1 MAHEERLVSMA
12 ITTAMTTAIRRWLGG
27 SSPAIFLVLLILSS
41 LFLMSE
47 ATQNSARFGELYL
60 LLFLANALAILFLA
74 FLISWKLFSL
84 LRQVRQRVGGAQLTM
99 RLVAMFMLLSLT
111 PVIVLYAF
119 SLQFLQRGIDSWFDV
134 RIENALESSLE
145 LSRSALDNRMRE
157 RLKQTKLMAEELSL
171 APREFIAGQLNEV
184 RRRRDAS
191 ELVLMATAQQV
202 IAMSSAD
209 PTAILP
215 HLPEEAILL
224 QLRQTGRYMGL
235 DPIADVGLHIRVI
248 LPLPNASTTENALL
262 LQALFPVTPRL
273 NELANEVQSA
283 FAQYRELAYLRKPL
297 KLSFILTLSLVLLL
311 SVLGAIWAAFYSA
324 HRLVAPLRD
333 LARGTRAV
341 AGGDYGTRLP
351 GSGSDEIGFLVDSF
365 NDMTAKLGRARDET
379 RLSQQQVEEQRSY
392 LEAILS
398 HMSAGV
404 LTLDQ
409 QGQLHTANQRAGQIL
424 DLELRGQ
431 EGLSLTALAQRYPHI
446 VGLVESVQEKLEAR
460 SADWSEEI
468 ILQGESARQVLM
480 CRGTPLTSVDG
491 PSPGH
496 VIVFEDITALVQ
508 AQRNA
513 AWSEVARRLAHE
525 IKNPLTPIQ
534 LSAERLRQKYLP
546 ILEEEQG
553 ATLDRLT
560 HTIVQQVEALK
571 GMVNAFSSYARSPQ
585 SHPCTLDLGSLVN
598 DVTELYRSNRA
609 GTTVHCHIEKDLPL
623 IEADPDR
630 LRQVLHNLVRNAL
643 EADTNN
649 DATEISIEVERYA
662 HNNQVGVELRV
673 RDQGSGFSE
682 DLLAQAF
689 EPYVTTKT
697 KGNGLGLAI
706 VKKIVEENGGMVW
719 AENNSE
725 GGASI
730 VLRFP
735 LSHLTTKLK
744 AEA

>member
-1 MAHEERLVSMA
+1 M
-12 ITTAMTTAIRRWLGG
+12 RRWLGG
-27 SSPAIFLVLLILSS
+27 TGPAICLLLLILSS
-41 LFLMSE
+41 LFLMTE
-47 ATQNSARFGELYL
+47 AIQNSARFGELYF
-60 LLFLANALAILFLA
+60 LLFLANALALLFLA
-74 FLISWKLFSL
+74 FLIGWKLFGL

-99 RLVAMFMLLSLT
+99 RLVAMFVLLSLT
-111 PVIVLYAF
+111 PVVVLYAF

-145 LSRSALDNRMRE
+145 LSRSALGNRMRE
-157 RLKQTKLMAEELSL
+157 RQKQTEFMAEELSL
-171 APREFIAGQLNEV
+171 APAEFIAGQLDEV
-184 RRRRDAS
+184 RRRSDAS
-191 ELVLMATAQQV
+191 ELVLMSTAQQ
-202 IAMSSAD
+202 IMAMSSAD

-224 QLRQTGRYMGL
+224 QLRQTGRYTGL
-235 DPIADVGLHIRVI
+235 DPIADAGLHIRVI
-248 LPLPNASTTENALL
+248 LPLPNASATQNAPL
-262 LQALFPVTPRL
+262 LQALYPVTPRL

-333 LARGTRAV
+333 LAQGTRAV

-351 GSGSDEIGFLVDSF
+351 GSGSDEIGFLVESF
-365 NDMTAKLGRARDET
+365 NDMTWKLGRARDET

-424 DLELRGQ
+424 GLELQGQ
-431 EGLSLTALAQRYPHI
+431 EGRRLAELAEQSPHI
-446 VGLVESVQEKLEAR
+446 LDLADSVQEKLEEQ
-460 SADWSEEI
+460 SSDWSEEI
-468 ILQGESARQVLM
+468 TLQGESARQVLM
-480 CRGTPLTSVDG
+480 CRGTPLTAVDG

-546 ILEEEQG
+546 ILPDDQG

-571 GMVNAFSSYARSPQ
+571 GMVNAFSSYAHSPQ
-585 SHPCTLDLGSLVN
+585 SHPRALDLGSLAN

-609 GTTVHCHIEKDLPL
+609 GATVHCDIEANLPAL
-623 IEADPDR
+623 EADPDR

-643 EADTNN
+643 EANTSG
-649 DATEISIEVERYA
+649 DATEVAIKVCRYE
-662 HNNQVGVELRV
+662 HGGHGGIELRV
-673 RDQGSGFSE
+673 RDQGSGFPE
-682 DLLAQAF
+682 GVLEQAF

-706 VKKIVEENGGMVW
+706 VKKIVEENGGIVW
-719 AENNSE
+719 AENNRDR
-725 GGASI
+725 GASI

-735 LSHLTTKLK
+735 LSRVAAHNASTLVTKQK
-744 AEA
+744 AES

>member
-1 MAHEERLVSMA
+1 MK
-12 ITTAMTTAIRRWLGG
+12 RWLKGAG
-27 SSPAIFLVLLILSS
+27 PAICLVLLILSS

-60 LLFLANALAILFLA
+60 LLFLANALALLFLA
-74 FLISWKLFSL
+74 FLIGWKLVGL
-84 LRQVRQRVGGAQLTM
+84 LRQVRQGVGGAQLTM
-99 RLVAMFMLLSLT
+99 RLVAMFVLLSLT
-111 PVIVLYAF
+111 PVVVLYAF

-134 RIENALESSLE
+134 RIEKALESSLE
-145 LSRSALDNRMRE
+145 LSRGALGSRMRE
-157 RLKQTKLMAEELSL
+157 RHRQTELMAEELSL
-171 APREFIAGQLNEV
+171 SPAEYIAGQLDEV
-184 RRRRDAS
+184 RRRGDAS
-191 ELVLMATAQQV
+191 ELVLMSTAQQIV
-202 IAMSSAD
+202 AMSSAD

-224 QLRQTGRYMGL
+224 QLRQTGRYIGL
-235 DPIADVGLHIRVI
+235 DPIAGAGLHIRII
-248 LPLPNASTTENALL
+248 LSLPNASATQNAPL

-333 LARGTRAV
+333 LAQGTRAV
-341 AGGDYGTRLP
+341 AGGDYETRLP

-365 NDMTAKLGRARDET
+365 NDMTGKLGRARDET

-409 QGQLHTANQRAGQIL
+409 QGRLHTANQRAGQIL
-424 DLELRGQ
+424 SLDLEGQ
-431 EGLSLTALAQRYPHI
+431 EGRGLADLAKQYPHI
-446 VGLVESVQEKLEAR
+446 LDLVASVQEKLEQQ

-468 ILQGESARQVLM
+468 SLQGESARQVLM
-480 CRGTPLTSVDG
+480 CRGTPLTTADG

-534 LSAERLRQKYLP
+534 LSAERLRHKYLP
-546 ILEEEQG
+546 ILTDDQG

-585 SHPCTLDLGSLVN
+585 SHPRALDLGNLVN

-609 GTTVHCHIEKDLPL
+609 GTTVHCHIEKNLPL

-643 EADTNN
+643 EADTGD
-649 DATEISIEVERYA
+649 DATEITIVVGRYQHRGQESI
-662 HNNQVGVELRV
+662 ELRV
-673 RDQGSGFSE
+673 RDQGSGFPE

-719 AENNSE
+719 AENNPQQ
-725 GGASI
+725 GASI
-730 VLRFP
+730 ILRFP
-735 LSHLTTKLK
+735 LSRLATKQK
-744 AEA
+744 ANL